1 MDTLYFSHDYN
12 ASKDPKLL
20 RVRKQLG
27 HAGIGLYWELIEL
40 LYKNDNAIAI
50 ADLDAIAIELDADE
64 EALQHLIND
73 FGLFEKTDE
82 YVFSPSINKRIEKRQ
97 EISDKRREAINS
109 RYKNKKNDTSVEQV
123 DTSVIQNSTSVLQNS
138 TSVEQ
143 IDTSVIQN
151 STSVLQNSTSV
162 EQVDTSVIQNS
173 TSVLQNALK
182 EKEKE
187 KNNYI
192 PPTPL
197 REGGRK
203 QKFDFSLS
211 QKPEWVD
218 AKLAQVFKTWID
230 YKRSRGQAY
239 ANEST
244 ARTCYEQ
251 LVEYSAGNTD
261 QAAQIV
267 RTSIANNWHG
277 LFALDKPQQARTNP
291 MVIDTSKSN
300 FQKF

>member
-151 STSVLQNSTSV
+151 STSVLQN
-162 EQVDTSVIQNS
+162 
-173 TSVLQNALK
+173 ALK

>member
-1 MDTLYFSHDYN
+1 MDALYFSHDYN

-27 HAGIGLYWELIEL
+27 HAGIGLYWELIEM
-40 LYKNDNAIAI
+40 LYKNNNAISLTDI
-50 ADLDAIAIELDADE
+50 DALAIELDADE
-64 EALQHLIND
+64 DVLNRLISD
-73 FGLFEKTDE
+73 FGLFEQTDT
-82 YVFSPSINKRIEKRQ
+82 YLFSPSINKRIEKRQ
-97 EISDKRREAINS
+97 EISDKRREAINN
-109 RYKNKKNDTSVEQV
+109 RYKNKKITTSVEQV
-123 DTSVIQNSTSVLQNS
+123 NTSVLQNS

-143 IDTSVIQN
+143 NI
-151 STSVLQNSTSV
+151 
-162 EQVDTSVIQNS
+162 
-173 TSVLQNALK
+173 
-182 EKEKE
+182 KEKE

-211 QKPEWVD
+211 NKPTWLD
-218 AKLAQVFKTWID
+218 ANMAEVFKTWID
-230 YKRSRGQAY
+230 YKRSRGQTY
-239 ANEST
+239 ANEDT

-251 LVEYSAGNTD
+251 LIEFSGGNTE
-261 QAAQIV
+261 QARQIV

-277 LFALDKPQQARTNP
+277 LFALDKNQPLMHKNP
-291 MVIDTSKSN
+291 MVIDTSKSD